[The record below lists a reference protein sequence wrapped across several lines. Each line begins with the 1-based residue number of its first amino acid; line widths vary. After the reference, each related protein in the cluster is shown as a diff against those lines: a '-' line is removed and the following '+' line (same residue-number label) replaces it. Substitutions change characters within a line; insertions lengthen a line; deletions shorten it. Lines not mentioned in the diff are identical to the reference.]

1 MKIRTLFVVLMTLIF
16 AQEISAAEK
25 TTIVPDRLQLLPPG
39 SIQLSGVVQER
50 ILQQEDL
57 AFDEKTLAA
66 MADVFRRRRSGFAD
80 GEFWGKTVRALCHHS
95 QYSGDPRLR
104 ALLDTTLAD
113 LLTTQTPD
121 GCISDY
127 SPEKQPFNTD
137 VWDRKY
143 ALLGLIN
150 GYETTGDPKVLAA
163 ATRMADQLLTQI
175 GPATKI
181 RVVDTAYITG
191 LSPHSKQIPGGFQGI
206 ESSSILE
213 PMLRLYRLTG
223 KPAYLAFAKNIVE
236 VEGGSKRGNIFEA
249 AYAGGDAKDFGGD
262 GDPDH
267 AVAHAYSIISCF
279 EGLAEYYRATG
290 NEHWKQ
296 AALNFYT
303 NVLSKEIVVIG
314 ACCGLGGVNNGP
326 APTEQFNYSAFFQTC
341 PVRDGLEGC
350 THARWMAFCRHLL
363 QLTGDSKFADQFE
376 RTMYNALLGSIR
388 PDGQL
393 VDYHT
398 HLNGTRPA
406 KINYHKVFN
415 GRDITCCYYNVMDTL
430 ALIPTVAVMSDG
442 NGPVVNLYLPGKA
455 RVKISGENEV
465 ALEQVTDYPR
475 TGTIEILLHPN
486 KPAHFPIR
494 LRIPEWSE
502 KSVVTVNGQ
511 PVEAT
516 PGTYLCLDRDWSAG
530 DKISLTLDMRCHLV
544 RPPAGGPKSGNNFQ
558 SLVRGPIVLAR
569 DKRLGGDI
577 YEGVDIQADAQGCVL
592 LTTQA
597 VTIPALMQF
606 SVPTVAGGNF
616 PVVDFASSGNT
627 WDAQSERVTW
637 IPKPG
642 KPAASWIWFPDT
654 GNPAEKAPV
663 GKRWFRRVLEIP
675 AGSEIKQATAT
686 LCADNQFTFFING
699 EKVGNGDSW
708 QKPVKMDL
716 SSHLKPGSVVLAVEA
731 VNTAYRGPNAAG
743 LLGRFQIDLA
753 NDSSII
759 LFTDGT
765 WNASDQE
772 MTGWQNS
779 GFDDAGWKPAKKL
792 GGNGMK
798 PWGVIGGLEND

>member
-1 MKIRTLFVVLMTLIF
+1 MKTTTLFALAAALFSAGKVF
-16 AQEISAAEK
+16 AAENA
-25 TTIVPDRLQLLPPG
+25 TAVADRLQSLPPG
-39 SIQLSGVVQER
+39 AIQLVGFVQER
-50 ILQQEDL
+50 ILQPENL
-57 AFDEKTLAA
+57 AFDEQTLAA
-66 MADVFRRRRSGFAD
+66 MADVYRKRRSGFAD
-80 GEFWGKTVRALCHHS
+80 GEFWGKTVRALCHHY

-104 ALLDTTLAD
+104 TLLDATLAD

-127 SPEKQPFNTD
+127 APAKQPFNTD
-137 VWDRKY
+137 IWDRKY

-150 GYETTGDPKVLAA
+150 GYETTGDPQVLAA
-163 ATRMADQLLTQI
+163 ATRMADQLLTQV
-175 GPATKI
+175 GPGTKI

-191 LSPHSKQIPGGFQGI
+191 PPYSNQIPGGFQGI

-223 KPAYLAFAKNIVE
+223 QPSYLAFAKNIVE

-249 AYAGGDAKDFGGD
+249 AFAGKDAKDFGGD
-262 GDPDH
+262 GNPDH

-303 NVLSKEIVVIG
+303 NVLNKETVVIG
-314 ACCGLGGVNNGP
+314 ACCGLGGVNRGL
-326 APTEQFNYSAFFQTC
+326 APTEQFNYSSFFQTC

-363 QLTGDSKFADQFE
+363 QLTGDSQFADQFE
-376 RTMYNALLGSIR
+376 RTMYNAFLGSIR
-388 PDGQL
+388 PDGKV

-406 KINYHKVFN
+406 KVNYHKVFN

-455 RVKISGENEV
+455 RVRISGDNEV

-475 TGTIEILLHPN
+475 TGEIEILAHPD

-494 LRIPEWSE
+494 LRIPAWSE
-502 KSVVTVNGQ
+502 KTLVTINDQ
-511 PVEAT
+511 PIQAV
-516 PGTYLCLDRDWSAG
+516 PGTYLCLERDWKTG
-530 DKISLTLDMRCHLV
+530 DKILLTLDMRCHLV
-544 RPPAGGPKSGNNFQ
+544 HPLGGTPGTGKDFQ

-577 YEGVDIQADAQGCVL
+577 YEDVEIQTDDQGCVP
-592 LTTQA
+592 LTAEA

-606 SVPTVAGGNF
+606 RAPTVHGGNF
-616 PVVDFASSGNT
+616 AVVDFASSGNT

-637 IPKPG
+637 IPRPG
-642 KPAASWIWFPDT
+642 KPMANWIWFPEA
-654 GNPAEKAPV
+654 GNPAEEAPV
-663 GKRWFRRVLEIP
+663 GKRWFRRILEIP
-675 AGSEIKQATAT
+675 AGGEIKHATAT
-686 LCADNQFTFFING
+686 LCADNQFTLFING
-699 EKVGNGDSW
+699 EKVGSGDSW
-708 QKPVKMDL
+708 QKPVKLDL
-716 SSHLKPGSVVLAVEA
+716 QPYLKSGIAVLSVEA
-731 VNTAYRGPNAAG
+731 VNTKYQGSNAAG
-743 LLGRFQIDLA
+743 LLGSFRIDFA
-753 NDSSII
+753 NGSSFDM
-759 LFTDGT
+759 FTDET
-765 WNASDQE
+765 WKTSDRKIA
-772 MTGWQNS
+772 GWQS
-779 GFDDAGWKPAKKL
+779 PGFDDSSWKAARIL
-792 GGNGMK
+792 GKNGIK
-798 PWGVIGGLEND
+798 PWGQIEGINRH